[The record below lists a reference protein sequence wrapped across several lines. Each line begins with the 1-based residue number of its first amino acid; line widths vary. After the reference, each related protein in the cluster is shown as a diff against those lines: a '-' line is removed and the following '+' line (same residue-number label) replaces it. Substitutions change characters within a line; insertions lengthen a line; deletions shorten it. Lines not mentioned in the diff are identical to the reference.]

1 MSNSDKTYFTYACV
15 NKHNASIAN
24 GPSSC
29 GIRRPL
35 EMCNQSRIYP
45 DRSPSSLEEAK
56 WLGFQHHLQNHGA
69 SCFSGVYMAW
79 QNHFSAHTIAR
90 KCNGFECSA
99 PRSKTMLGTAA
110 IYLRSRAQC
119 QAMRSYHDKIAH
131 MILCMQDM
139 CINRA
144 CCIMQFALELE
155 TPNLKRR
162 EAHVIVREYLISTS
176 TIARF
181 ASTANAKS

>member
-1 MSNSDKTYFTYACV
+1 MSNSDKTYFTYTCV
-15 NKHNASIAN
+15 NEHNASIAN
-24 GPSSC
+24 GPSSAKLDAHWRC
-29 GIRRPL
+29 VINPEYTPTGALRAWRKPNGWALNTTLRTTERR
-35 EMCNQSRIYP
+35 
-45 DRSPSSLEEAK
+45 A
-56 WLGFQHHLQNHGA
+56 FQV
-69 SCFSGVYMAW
+69 VYVAW

-99 PRSKTMLGTAA
+99 PRSKMMLGTAA
-110 IYLRSRAQC
+110 KYLRSRAQC

-162 EAHVIVREYLISTS
+162 EAHVIVREYLI
-176 TIARF
+176 
-181 ASTANAKS
+181 